1 MLNTNTYCQHNRLK
15 VVIMDQHDYAK
26 LEQKIKTAANSVRLF
41 WIPVD
46 FKEYM
51 INVGVQ
57 VKNEQDV
64 ENLGMLDLSNSLDSI
79 SQVELQS
86 NVLELIMVSDALY
99 NYIADYYES
108 HDIHVQVTNFNQ
120 PVLSTIYQSNPP
132 L

>member
-1 MLNTNTYCQHNRLK
+1 
-15 VVIMDQHDYAK
+15 MDQHQYAAF
-26 LEQKIKTAANSVRLF
+26 ERRVKTVNTAVRMF

-64 ENLGMLDLSNSLDSI
+64 EHLSMLDLTKSLDNI
-79 SQVELQS
+79 SQDVVQS
-86 NVLELIMVSDALY
+86 NILELILVSDTLY
-99 NYIADYYES
+99 HYIASQYTS
-108 HDIHVQVTNFNQ
+108 HDVTVDVTNFNQ
-120 PVLSTIYQSNPP
+120 PVLSTTYPANPP

>member
-1 MLNTNTYCQHNRLK
+1 
-15 VVIMDQHDYAK
+15 MDQHDYAR
-26 LEQKIKTAANSVRLF
+26 LEKKVKIATGATRLF

-64 ENLGMLDLSNSLDSI
+64 QNLGMLDLSKSLDGI

-86 NVLELIMVSDALY
+86 NVLELIMVSDAIY
-99 NYIADYYES
+99 NYIADYYVS
-108 HDIHVQVTNFNQ
+108 HDIHVEVTNFNQ
-120 PVLSTIYQSNPP
+120 PVLSTIYQFNQP

>member
-1 MLNTNTYCQHNRLK
+1 
-15 VVIMDQHDYAK
+15 MDQHDYAGFERRVK
-26 LEQKIKTAANSVRLF
+26 VINTSTRLF

-57 VKNEQDV
+57 VKNEKDV
-64 ENLGMLDLSNSLDSI
+64 ALLSMLDLTKSLDSI
-79 SQVELQS
+79 SQDVIQS
-86 NVLELIMVSDALY
+86 NILELIMVSDTLY
-99 NYIADYYES
+99 NYIASYYTS
-108 HDIHVQVTNFNQ
+108 HDIHVEVTNFNQ

>member
-1 MLNTNTYCQHNRLK
+1 
-15 VVIMDQHDYAK
+15 MDQHEYAR
-26 LEQKIKTAANSVRLF
+26 LEKKIKVASNSTRLF

-64 ENLGMLDLSNSLDSI
+64 QNLSTLDLSKSLDTI
-79 SQVELQS
+79 SQTELQS

-99 NYIADYYES
+99 NYIADYYAS
-108 HDIHVQVTNFNQ
+108 HDIHVEVTNFNQ
-120 PVLSTIYQSNPP
+120 PVLSTIYKFNQP

>member
-1 MLNTNTYCQHNRLK
+1 
-15 VVIMDQHDYAK
+15 MDQHDYAR
-26 LEQKIKTAANSVRLF
+26 LEKKIKVASSAARLF

-64 ENLGMLDLSNSLDSI
+64 QNLGTLDLSKSLDTI
-79 SQVELQS
+79 SQTELQS

-99 NYIADYYES
+99 NYIADYYVS
-108 HDIHVQVTNFNQ
+108 HDIHVEVTNFNQ
-120 PVLSTIYQSNPP
+120 PVLSTIYKFNQP